1 VASNGSATADGNQQL
16 KNNGNADVSVKGNNA
31 SAVPIPSSLLGIG
44 GYAPPAHITGLQSY
58 MIHQGIPQPLASPN
72 SGVPQFGS
80 FQSQS
85 TIQPNLHWAN
95 QQEVQNVSQP
105 QDETNFQ
112 PSQSDQTSLQ
122 PGANSTDELSSKP
135 SKTSHPDHLNA
146 HGKQQQSP
154 ASVPAESTHE
164 LTKTSQ
170 VVEQNV
176 AEHVVYDEQQKAFK
190 EQDSPSN
197 VNSRTGMV
205 EHQEK
210 KTESKVFILLCDSC
224 LVFNSICECLTL
236 SSLMTTRMKE
246 LQLTSNLSLYLGSSI
261 NLQIFLHQLPRFTSK
276 IMQQSSILML

>member
-1 VASNGSATADGNQQL
+1 
-16 KNNGNADVSVKGNNA
+16 
-31 SAVPIPSSLLGIG
+31 LGIG

-95 QQEVQNVSQP
+95 QQEVQNVAQP

-122 PGANSTDELSSKP
+122 PGANNTDELSSKP

-210 KTESKVFILLCDSC
+210 KTESKNERAATDKQPEPVPRQQHKPSNFSASATQIHFKNNAAE
-224 LVFNSICECLTL
+224 FNPNVVNQVDTVKSVAGGF
-236 SSLMTTRMKE
+236 
-246 LQLTSNLSLYLGSSI
+246 GS
-261 NLQIFLHQLPRFTSK
+261 QLPRIPKEPALLDERSLLACIVRAVPAGPEGGIRISTTVSYFLS
-276 IMQQSSILML
+276 